1 MRATPTKQEHIA
13 TQRYKLARMT
23 VTILQQAPL
32 RGPSVPLQLVHP
44 MRPHVKDN
52 QDPRYSELLFGVQSA
67 TKSLKYIKGD
77 SPFLSLPHPLRSAA
91 GRPEWYTLLNRQLSL
106 GTPTASPVGEQMAT
120 LMFLPSGSSTASG
133 QQTYIYI

>member
-44 MRPHVKDN
+44 MGPHVKDN

-77 SPFLSLPHPLRSAA
+77 SPF
-91 GRPEWYTLLNRQLSL
+91 
-106 GTPTASPVGEQMAT
+106 SPYPI
-120 LMFLPSGSSTASG
+120 L
-133 QQTYIYI
+133 